1 MWFYFIVLSIVKLF
15 SRQKKNQNSP
25 ENKFR
30 KDSSM
35 VKLLV
40 EKFEQFIKIRV
51 GQLKSIENITQNL
64 NNLPKFYRNK
74 FNLYN
79 GKLIINDSIKGLD
92 IIIIEVKNNFTDINT
107 LKNQITTIL
116 KISNGEIT
124 QEKYILLFSSLENTE
139 QRLLIKN
146 NIPYYSERNPS
157 IYLPF
162 IYLELQSKLE
172 VLKKFTPSEQ
182 LIFCYLMKNINS
194 RFTQKKLE
202 IKLGLSKSIVQKSLK
217 KFEQLDILERGGY
230 TKNLEY
236 KLIMNRKEIFDIIK
250 DYLINPIRKKIY
262 IEKTNFVNIYLQKG
276 VISSET
282 ALSDLTLYD
291 SNNIKNYAL
300 EKKMYKNLE
309 LELVENNIIVFSR
322 KTEVKLLSQSNEI
335 ISIEEWSYDPNLI
348 KDQNNCIDIIS
359 LYNVLKIHYKNK
371 EENDD
376 RLLQELEILLE
387 DYLNEC

>member
-1 MWFYFIVLSIVKLF
+1 
-15 SRQKKNQNSP
+15 
-25 ENKFR
+25 
-30 KDSSM
+30 M
-35 VKLLV
+35 VKTLV
-40 EKFEQFIKIRV
+40 EKFEQFVKIRV

-92 IIIIEVKNNFTDINT
+92 IRIIEVKNNNFTDINI
-107 LKNQITTIL
+107 LKRQITTIL
-116 KISNGEIT
+116 EIGSGKST
-124 QEKYILLFSSLENTE
+124 QEKYILLFSNLENTE
-139 QRLLIKN
+139 QRILIKN

-194 RFTQKKLE
+194 RFTQKELE
-202 IKLGLSKSIVQKSLK
+202 IKLGLSKSIIQKSLK
-217 KFEQLDILERGGY
+217 KLEQLDILERVGY
-230 TKNLEY
+230 TRNLEY
-236 KLIMNRKEIFDIIK
+236 KLIMNRKEIFNINR

-262 IEKTNFVNIYLQKG
+262 IEKTNFVNRYLKNG
-276 VISSET
+276 AISSET

-291 SNNIKNYAL
+291 SNNIKHYAL
-300 EKKMYKNLE
+300 EKNVYKNLE
-309 LELVENNIIVFSR
+309 LELEENNIIVFSR
-322 KTEVKLLSQSNEI
+322 KKEVELLSQSNEI
-335 ISIEEWSYDPNLI
+335 ISIEEWSYNPDLI

-359 LYNVLKIHYKNK
+359 LYNVLKIHYKNE
-371 EENDD
+371 EENDY
-376 RLLQELEILLE
+376 RLSQELERLLE
-387 DYLNEC
+387 DYLNGC

>member
-1 MWFYFIVLSIVKLF
+1 
-15 SRQKKNQNSP
+15 
-25 ENKFR
+25 
-30 KDSSM
+30 M

-348 KDQNNCIDIIS
+348 KDQNNCVDIIS